1 MSLNKLSSRY
11 LINSS
16 VFIVI
21 IVIFFAAA
29 WWTGLLTS
37 GFRYFI
43 DDSQIVLMHQ
53 DLSEHGYFDT
63 LIRWVQYDR
72 SVARFRPVYQV
83 NIVTLTRIFGLNSTF
98 WFAYITLLGGL
109 TAFFLFCFGRLLNFS
124 ISISL
129 IFSIS
134 TLLGWQSEIWARPLI
149 PDAYGMFFLST
160 ALVFL
165 GLSYRSSNSV
175 LYKYLFVVST
185 LLMSLCKESYIIFI
199 PFLIFLNVFLF
210 SRFNQVSLGEGVI
223 KTKDLSLVLTFI
235 FALELIYVIFFLGTG
250 GTGYAGVDESSFQI
264 RSILLAG
271 YTFLQHSL
279 LEIAFLGLAVFFVL
293 QKIRREPDL
302 SIYQELAYFFVL
314 LILALVP
321 QILLYSKSGITA
333 GFYLFPA
340 IVVASLFIAKSLS
353 FISQGSRHLGLL
365 LVILTS
371 MILLSKIPAVL
382 AVNTKIAQDSRYMN
396 KMLEQVEICADE
408 DQKILVVVNPRV
420 RYEAADAL
428 QRVLRKTAGRNNL
441 LIATYGL
448 DKTQFYSN
456 FLEEVEKQFMF
467 LDPQSMDKNYQN
479 ETILDLEDKNE
490 IKVIIVFDKL
500 DTEFSATNKDWFDPQ
515 GYQLTEFDIS
525 FSPVS
530 LYCRK

>member
-1 MSLNKLSSRY
+1 M
-11 LINSS
+11 
-16 VFIVI
+16 
-21 IVIFFAAA
+21 
-29 WWTGLLTS
+29 
-37 GFRYFI
+37 
-43 DDSQIVLMHQ
+43 
-53 DLSEHGYFDT
+53 
-63 LIRWVQYDR
+63 
-72 SVARFRPVYQV
+72 
-83 NIVTLTRIFGLNSTF
+83 
-98 WFAYITLLGGL
+98 
-109 TAFFLFCFGRLLNFS
+109 
-124 ISISL
+124 
-129 IFSIS
+129 
-134 TLLGWQSEIWARPLI
+134 
-149 PDAYGMFFLST
+149 
-160 ALVFL
+160 
-165 GLSYRSSNSV
+165 
-175 LYKYLFVVST
+175 
-185 LLMSLCKESYIIFI
+185 
-199 PFLIFLNVFLF
+199 
-210 SRFNQVSLGEGVI
+210 
-223 KTKDLSLVLTFI
+223 
-235 FALELIYVIFFLGTG
+235 
-250 GTGYAGVDESSFQI
+250 
-264 RSILLAG
+264 
-271 YTFLQHSL
+271 
-279 LEIAFLGLAVFFVL
+279 
-293 QKIRREPDL
+293 
-302 SIYQELAYFFVL
+302 L

-408 DQKILVVVNPRV
+408 DQEILVVVNPRV

-428 QRVLRKTAGRNNL
+428 QRVLRETADRNNL

-448 DKTQFYSN
+448 DRTQFYSN
-456 FLEEVEKQFMF
+456 LLEEAEKQFMF

-479 ETILDLEDKNE
+479 KTILDLEDKNE